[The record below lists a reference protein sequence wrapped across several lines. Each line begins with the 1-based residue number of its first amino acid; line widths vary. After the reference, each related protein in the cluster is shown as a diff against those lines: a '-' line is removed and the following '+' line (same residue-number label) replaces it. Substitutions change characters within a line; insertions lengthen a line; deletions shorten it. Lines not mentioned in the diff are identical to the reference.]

1 MSEARRTL
9 GVSMKSAT
17 ERLPVERVVDNRTY
31 WDPRVFDLEMERIFA
46 KAWVFACH
54 ESELR
59 EPGDYITIDVARSP
73 VIVNRDRSGRLRA
86 FYNTCRH
93 RASLV
98 VKDES
103 GHCSSFRCPYHFWVY
118 SLEGELIGIPEES
131 AYDDTGFRKEE
142 FPLVGVACE
151 SVLGLVFVN
160 LSPEHESLE
169 DWLGKGVIDVL
180 RTPLENG
187 TFEVFNR
194 KKIDVKAN
202 WKVWGENSRD
212 GYHVPFVHPFFR
224 RASPPGEY
232 TLLDNGH
239 AVQRLGMDPKGIEP
253 ELWESLKRH
262 PLPGVGVGEGYIVT
276 IFPDLGITLRS
287 SVISIDSQ
295 VIHDPGSVTLSGRQL
310 GLVGDSESMREDRK
324 VSWLT
329 WFNNPV
335 ELEDHPI
342 FEGQQRGVS
351 SRGVR
356 YSVIARGR
364 DTTVGLR
371 GDDNRLRHF
380 WVQWRAMMGVDA
392 NSIDPQ

>member
-1 MSEARRTL
+1 MTSVVR
-9 GVSMKSAT
+9 KT
-17 ERLPVERVVDNRTY
+17 EIPKERIVDNSTY

-46 KAWVFACH
+46 KAWIFACH

-59 EPGDYITIDVARSP
+59 EPGDYITIEVARSP

-86 FYNTCRH
+86 FFNTCRH

-118 SLEGELIGIPEES
+118 SLEGELIGIPEET
-131 AYDDTGFRKEE
+131 AYDDTGFRKED
-142 FPLVGVACE
+142 FPLVEISCDSA
-151 SVLGLVFVN
+151 LGLVFVN
-160 LSPEHESLE
+160 LAPEPEPLSA
-169 DWLGKGVIDVL
+169 WLGQGVLDIL
-180 RTPLENG
+180 RVPLANAQ
-187 TFEVFNR
+187 FEVFNR
-194 KKIDVKAN
+194 KKIDVRAN
-202 WKVWGENSRD
+202 WKVWAENSRD

-224 RASPPGEY
+224 KASPPGQY

-253 ELWESLKRH
+253 ALWEKLQLD
-262 PLPGVGVGEGYIVT
+262 PLPGIGVGEGYIVT
-276 IFPDLGITLRS
+276 LFPDLGITLRS
-287 SVISIDSQ
+287 NVISIDTQ
-295 VIHDPGSVTLSGRQL
+295 VINGPESVTLQGRQL
-310 GLVGDSESMREDRK
+310 GLVGDTEETREHRK
-324 VSWLT
+324 LSWLT

-342 FEGQQRGVS
+342 FEGQQRGVA

-356 YSVIARGR
+356 HSIIARGR
-364 DTTVGLR
+364 DTTVGTR

-380 WVQWRAMMGVDA
+380 WVKWREMMGVDV
-392 NSIDPQ
+392 NSIGGQ